1 MKVKGIDPRDLC
13 LRLLKRSRCAVQ
25 VAACLKDAHSV
36 HGWGW
41 NSEGPDGFGEHAEI
55 NALKR
60 SNYKRAKK
68 SVMFVAAQRRKSK
81 GIVTAKPCGACWPVV
96 KQCAYVVY
104 RDKAGKWVTLMGDS
118 V

>member
-1 MKVKGIDPRDLC
+1 MIKPNDPRELVVK
-13 LRLLKRSRCAVQ
+13 LLKRSSCKVQ
-25 VAACLKDAHSV
+25 VAAVLKDKYGIFA
-36 HGWGW
+36 WGI
-41 NSEGPDGFGEHAEI
+41 NHAGPDGFGEHAEI

-96 KQCAYVVY
+96 KQCAYIIY
-104 RDKAGKWVTLMGDS
+104 RDKTGNWVTLRGDS
-118 V
+118 F